1 MIKAQT
7 GSTSPI
13 SGAVAVLL
21 DSQNRTLI
29 LLRPK
34 EALWAPLK
42 WGFPGGKLEDGETP
56 TEGAI
61 RETLEETELEIRNLL
76 PLELKLDT
84 PVRAYYTRDYMGSV
98 KIDYEHDDWAWVAR
112 DNIETYDLA
121 PQVLQ
126 MLDWVLENE

>member
-98 KIDYEHDDWAWVAR
+98 R
-112 DNIETYDLA
+112 
-121 PQVLQ
+121 
-126 MLDWVLENE
+126 